1 MGGNGDGPYRT
12 LGDLQNRR
20 RRRAKRPLAG
30 NGGRPQADNTG
41 PVIKTAIGK
50 RMSDTS
56 AATEFHNRVP

>member
-56 AATEFHNRVP
+56 AATELQDRVP